1 MDCLYELEAQELPLR
16 QFTRRFKGFSYL
28 NYWQRLATSKL
39 QSRERRTERY
49 RIIYIWKSIFGNV
62 PSLGLST
69 RWDSRRGLLIEENRT
84 VGSTAAI
91 RSKKD
96 KTIFKIGPKLFNSLP
111 RSMRDVVSSFDE
123 FKIIL
128 DMFLDLIPDC
138 PILKGY
144 YSHNVD
150 NKE

>member
-16 QFTRRFKGFSYL
+16 QFTRRFKGFSDL
-28 NYWQRLATSKL
+28 NYWQRLAASKL

-49 RIIYIWKSIFGNV
+49 RIIYVWKSLFGNV

-96 KTIFKIGPKLFNSLP
+96 KTIF
-111 RSMRDVVSSFDE
+111 
-123 FKIIL
+123 
-128 DMFLDLIPDC
+128 
-138 PILKGY
+138 
-144 YSHNVD
+144 
-150 NKE
+150 